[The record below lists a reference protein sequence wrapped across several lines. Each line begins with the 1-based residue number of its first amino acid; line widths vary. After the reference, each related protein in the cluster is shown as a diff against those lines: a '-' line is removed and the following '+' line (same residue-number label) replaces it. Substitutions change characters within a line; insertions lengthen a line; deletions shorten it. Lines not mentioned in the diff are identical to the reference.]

1 MKEFEEDDPL
11 ELQAVLMPGD
21 LERQARFIIEE
32 FSSMGMPKSSLIDL
46 FKDPFYMGV
55 HHLFQRLGEAKILQ
69 LIQEC
74 NVGVFTARVI
84 TK

>member
-21 LERQARFIIEE
+21 LERQARF
-32 FSSMGMPKSSLIDL
+32 MPKSSLIDL